1 MKDILMSRELCLF
14 LKISLLISIGE
25 DDESKA
31 ALVAAVWVVSQ
42 MSLQVAGHDKEVA
55 QAVHAG
61 GFIAGCYRVL
71 GL

>member
-14 LKISLLISIGE
+14 LKISLRVSIGE
-25 DDESKA
+25 DDESTA
-31 ALVAAVWVVSQ
+31 ALGAAVWVVSQ
-42 MSLQVAGHDKEVA
+42 MSLQVADHDKEVS

-61 GFIAGCYRVL
+61 GFITSCYHVL